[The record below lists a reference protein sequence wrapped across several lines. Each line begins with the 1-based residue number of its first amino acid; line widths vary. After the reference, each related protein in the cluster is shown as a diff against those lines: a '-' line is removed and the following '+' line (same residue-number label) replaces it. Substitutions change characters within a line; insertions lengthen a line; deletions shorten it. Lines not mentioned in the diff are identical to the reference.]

1 MTGVIEIPSSS
12 DRWSGN
18 VANVTDCDVDGKV
31 PEGAGDWL
39 LTVVVSTAVVVFV
52 INQSRSTMM
61 SDESDAG
68 EDEREGVLSLSSL
81 SLLLFEERHL
91 FALKIGGGSGGM
103 SSSGTGEITASTNGA
118 LT

>member
-103 SSSGTGEITASTNGA
+103 SSSGTVEITASTNGV
-118 LT
+118 LS